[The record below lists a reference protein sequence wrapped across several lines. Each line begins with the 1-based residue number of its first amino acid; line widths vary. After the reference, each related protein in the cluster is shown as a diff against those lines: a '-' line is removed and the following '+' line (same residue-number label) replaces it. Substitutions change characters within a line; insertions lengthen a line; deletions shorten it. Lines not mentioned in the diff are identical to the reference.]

1 MLTTPQE
8 KYCQARAR
16 GLSQRQ
22 AYREAYPKSVKWK
35 DSAVDSQACRLEALP
50 KVSARL
56 EELQEAAAKEAVAS
70 RAAVI
75 DRMAAL
81 NAYSAKIAVE
91 KARQGAIDKDAAK
104 VMVDTGTKL
113 LDVLPDEHEN
123 PEGALRVYDFGRL
136 LGRAFID
143 VHRDIADHEHEEY
156 WFEGGRGSLK
166 SSTIAAEIVGGVTSV
181 RGRNAICMRNRTNK
195 LRTSVYAEIKK
206 AAKRMGVAD
215 EFTWGKSP
223 LQVTHKPT
231 GNVIYFFG
239 ADNVNPEDS
248 PLKGLTPE
256 DGYFA
261 YVWFNEASQFPGYA
275 YIRNVKQTVLR
286 GGDEEPTW
294 TLIDYNPPISVNA
307 WVNRESKQP
316 QDGRIVHR
324 SHWKDAPRNWLG
336 EAFVAVAEA
345 LKKRNPKA
353 YRHEYDGE
361 AIGTGANVIDPE
373 IIDVRKITQE
383 ERDALANISHG
394 VDAGSVHPWVHM
406 RVAYDVDEGTLWL
419 LNEDTAT
426 GHDAHDTKTAPLLA
440 ERLEEFDEVDADL
453 WCDSAAKGM
462 ILYYQQQGL
471 HARKAYKQGVN
482 SPTERVRWLN
492 RCASIIID
500 PETCP
505 MAAEQFPALEYV
517 ITPAGDITETLPNV
531 DDDTIDAVGYAASVW
546 IRQGL

>member
-22 AYREAYPKSVKWK
+22 AYREAYPKSAKWK

-56 EELQEAAAKEAVAS
+56 AELQEAAAKEAVAS

-91 KARQGAIDKDAAK
+91 KARQGAIDKDAVKA
-104 VMVDTGTKL
+104 MVDTGTKL

-123 PEGALRVYDFGRL
+123 PDGALRVYDFGLL

-143 VHRDIADHEHEEY
+143 LHRSIVRHEYEEI
-156 WFEGGRGSLK
+156 WEEGGRASLK
-166 SSTIAAEIVGGVTSV
+166 TSHIATEIVGGVSSV
-181 RGRNAICMRNRTNK
+181 KGRNALCMRNRSNK
-195 LRTSVYAEIKK
+195 LRTSVYAEVKK
-206 AAKRMGVAD
+206 AARRMGVAD
-215 EFTWGKSP
+215 EFSWGKSP
-223 LQVTHKPT
+223 LQAVHRPT

-239 ADNVNPEDS
+239 ADNVNPDDS
-248 PLKGLTPE
+248 PLKGLAPE
-256 DGYFA
+256 EGYIA
-261 YVWFNEASQFPGYA
+261 YLWLEEASQFPGYA
-275 YIRNVKQTVLR
+275 YVRNVKQTVLR
-286 GGDEEPTW
+286 GGGDLPTW
-294 TLIDYNPPISVNA
+294 TFLSYNPPISVNA

-324 SHWKDAPRNWLG
+324 SHWTDAPREWLG
-336 EAFVAVAEA
+336 EAFIAVAEA

-373 IIDVRKITQE
+373 IIDVRTITDE
-383 ERDALANISHG
+383 ERAALDNISHG

-426 GHDAHDTKTAPLLA
+426 GHDAHDTKTAQLLA

-492 RCASIIID
+492 RCNSIVID

-517 ITPAGDITETLPNV
+517 ITPAGDITETLPKV

>member
-1 MLTTPQE
+1 MLTTSQE

-70 RAAVI
+70 RAEVI

-143 VHRDIADHEHEEY
+143 VHRDIANHEHEEY

-373 IIDVRKITQE
+373 IIDVRTITQE

-453 WCDSAAKGM
+453 WCDSAANGM

-492 RCASIIID
+492 RCISIIID

-517 ITPAGDITETLPNV
+517 ITPAGDITETLPKV